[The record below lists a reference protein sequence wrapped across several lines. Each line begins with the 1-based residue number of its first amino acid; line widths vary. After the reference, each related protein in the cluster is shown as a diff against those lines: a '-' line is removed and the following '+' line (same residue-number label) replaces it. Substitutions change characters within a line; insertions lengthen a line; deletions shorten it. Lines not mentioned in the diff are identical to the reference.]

1 MCILFHPPPP
11 TAKAC
16 CTAGTMY
23 EVREGDA
30 ADFEEILMS
39 TTMGADHLPDVYYYE
54 IKRILNSRLKHM
66 TV

>member
-1 MCILFHPPPP
+1 MGS
-11 TAKAC
+11 TA
-16 CTAGTMY
+16 Y
-23 EVREGDA
+23 EMREGDA

-54 IKRILNSRLKHM
+54 IKRILNERLRHM